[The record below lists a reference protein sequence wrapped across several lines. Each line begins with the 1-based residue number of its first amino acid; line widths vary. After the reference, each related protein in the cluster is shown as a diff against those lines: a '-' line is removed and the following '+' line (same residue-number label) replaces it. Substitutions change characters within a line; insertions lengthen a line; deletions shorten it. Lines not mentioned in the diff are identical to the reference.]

1 MQETVFF
8 DRKKPSA
15 AKLRE
20 FGFREANG
28 LYRYDTHIAG
38 GQFQMTVE
46 VLQCGAVRTQ
56 VVDVQTGEEYVLHRM
71 AKAAGEFVGMVRS
84 GYEAVLTA
92 VAESCFLP
100 DVFKSA
106 GVKAA
111 VTHVREAYG
120 CEPEFLWK
128 RFPGNAVWRRPDN
141 RKWFGALLTVS
152 ARVLGL
158 DSDEQVEVIDLR
170 AEPDEAARLVDG
182 VRYFPGYHMNKKH
195 WITLLPGGAVSG
207 EELFRRIGES
217 YRLAAKR

>member
-92 VAESCFLP
+92 VAGRVQKRGRKSRGHSCEGGLR
-100 DVFKSA
+100 VRA
-106 GVKAA
+106 GVFMEAFSGKRGVAQTGQPE
-111 VTHVREAYG
+111 VVRGPAY
-120 CEPEFLWK
+120 
-128 RFPGNAVWRRPDN
+128 
-141 RKWFGALLTVS
+141 
-152 ARVLGL
+152 
-158 DSDEQVEVIDLR
+158 
-170 AEPDEAARLVDG
+170 
-182 VRYFPGYHMNKKH
+182 
-195 WITLLPGGAVSG
+195 
-207 EELFRRIGES
+207 RICACIGP
-217 YRLAAKR
+217 